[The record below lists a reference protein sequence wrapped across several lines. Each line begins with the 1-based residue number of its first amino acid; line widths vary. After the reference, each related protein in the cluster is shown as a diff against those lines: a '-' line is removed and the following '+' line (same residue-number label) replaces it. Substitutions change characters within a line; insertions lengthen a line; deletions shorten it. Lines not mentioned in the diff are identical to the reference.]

1 MRSGLSRTVII
12 ILVWCAGLGAAA
24 QFGKVS
30 VLFTELAARYAGY
43 STVSLGLIVSIV
55 GMVGLVL
62 GTTAGLFVSRL
73 GPRRVIVAALLVG
86 AGVSA
91 VQAFGLPYPALIASR
106 VAEGVSH
113 LAIVVVGPS
122 LMAAMATDANRGLVM
137 TFWASFFGVAYALLA
152 LFGPWEM
159 TGLFLGHAIWMLGLA
174 VALAL
179 LLDRD
184 PAPVATTATD
194 SFVMQHVAI
203 YRSPYIAAPAS
214 GFFCY
219 TFLYVAFLTLL
230 PPEVP
235 PAATVIVAFGMPLIS
250 IVVSLT
256 LGVFLL
262 RWMRAYRLV
271 QAGYVAA
278 LPGIVVLALGW
289 GDAAVMTVGA
299 LWLSSALGIVQGAS
313 FATIP
318 ELNTSVG
325 DRVKAAGAIAQLGNL
340 GTTTGT
346 PVLAYVLTRQGPW
359 GLALVAV
366 CACLLGI
373 ALHAVQARRRQ
384 MRST

>member
-12 ILVWCAGLGAAA
+12 VLVWCAGLGAAA

-30 VLFTELAARYAGY
+30 VLFAELAANYAGY
-43 STVSLGLIVSIV
+43 STISLGLIVSIV
-55 GMVGLVL
+55 GIVGLIL

-86 AGVSA
+86 AVVSA

-106 VAEGVSH
+106 VVEGVSH

-159 TGLFLGHAIWMLGLA
+159 TGLFLGHAVWMLGLA
-174 VALAL
+174 VALGL

-184 PAPVATTATD
+184 PAPVETAATD

-203 YRSPYIAAPAS
+203 YRSPHIAAPAS

-235 PAATVIVAFGMPLIS
+235 LAARAIVAFGMPLIS

-262 RWMRAYRLV
+262 RRMRAYRLV
-271 QAGYVAA
+271 QAGYLVA
-278 LPGIVVLALGW
+278 LPSIVLLATGW
-289 GDAAVMTVGA
+289 GSAPIMAISA

-313 FATIP
+313 FASIA
-318 ELNTSVG
+318 ELNQTVG
-325 DRVKAAGAIAQLGNL
+325 DRAKAAGAIAQLGNL

-346 PVLAYVLTRQGPW
+346 PVLAWVLAQQGPW
-359 GLALVAV
+359 GLAFVALVA
-366 CACLLGI
+366 CGLGI

-384 MRST
+384 SLST